1 MLFNVKVDQS
11 FERERQQMR
20 IAVLDESVKSCELR
34 LEGERGRERRKAAST
49 ERATYTADAGL
60 F

>member
-34 LEGERGRERRKAAST
+34 LEDERGRERRKAAST
-49 ERATYTADAGL
+49 ERAT
-60 F
+60 